1 VRNYGFGNGG
11 AGSAGQGRHEQAEG
25 RALARS
31 GAASA
36 RSGAA
41 RRAIAAAASAILATA
56 LAGATSI
63 ATAADPS
70 EYSEAERQLFVRPH
84 LAAVTPPSRL
94 HYRYERT
101 GTLESEVSDHATLT
115 LGEDAGARTATVEF
129 LSGERKLEL
138 PEVAYVDGN
147 PIILHFLE
155 REVRELKRLTGG
167 AVGFY
172 RNRIRKALAGDAKV
186 RETEVN
192 YNGRTVKATEIRID
206 PYVDDP
212 VRSRFEKFADRYYV
226 MVLSAEVP
234 GEVYQLK
241 AESTGPAQ
249 GPQAGKA
256 LLGEVLT
263 FERQDNAR

>member
-1 VRNYGFGNGG
+1 VRKYGFGDGG
-11 AGSAGQGRHEQAEG
+11 AGSAGQGRHELAEG
-25 RALARS
+25 RAP
-31 GAASA
+31 A

-56 LAGATSI
+56 LAGAASN
-63 ATAADPS
+63 AAAADPN

-101 GTLESEVSDHATLT
+101 GTLEPEVSDHATLT
-115 LGEDAGARTATVEF
+115 LGEDAGARTAAVEF
-129 LSGERKLEL
+129 LSDERKLEL

-186 RETEVN
+186 RETEVS

-212 VRSRFEKFADRYYV
+212 ARSRFEKFADRYYV

-241 AESTGPAQ
+241 AESPGPAQ